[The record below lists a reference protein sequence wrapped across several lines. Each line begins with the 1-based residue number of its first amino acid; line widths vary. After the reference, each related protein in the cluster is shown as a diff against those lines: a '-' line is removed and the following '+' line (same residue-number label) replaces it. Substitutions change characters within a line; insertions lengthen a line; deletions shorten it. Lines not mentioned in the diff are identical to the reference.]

1 MKESTMQ
8 NVYSDTVA
16 EYEQLRGACGLV
28 DYTGMGLIQV
38 AGSEAAAFLGQVST
52 RSVDF
57 LLEGQISAALLL
69 TQDGAVLAEA
79 LIHCR
84 ATDYLVEV
92 WPAQAAAAVEH
103 LTAAGAAG
111 THDVT
116 VQDVSQE
123 FRVYGI
129 EGPQS
134 PAIAQ
139 KFLSFPI
146 SSLSYASSV
155 TAPWRD
161 DLELLL
167 SRTGVSGEYGY
178 KLHVPAAAGGELRAH
193 LLSLGASEVGLDA
206 LDICRMEM
214 RFANLEREAEGTTPF
229 EVGLQWMVD
238 FGHEFTGKEAL
249 TAHWKAGAARRPVCW
264 IAADG
269 LDAAPERG
277 TPLTVDGEQLGA
289 VTHAVYSPRLSRVI
303 GTARVESD
311 VAAAGIDFTL
321 DELNHPVRTAAAPFL
336 VATSF
341 GVPLE

>member
-1 MKESTMQ
+1 MQ
-8 NVYSDTVA
+8 NVYSGTVA
-16 EYEQLRGACGLV
+16 EYDQLRGACGLV
-28 DYTGMGLIQV
+28 DYTGMGLVRV
-38 AGSEAAAFLGQVST
+38 AGPEAAAFLGQVST

-57 LLEGQISAALLL
+57 LLEGQISTALLL
-69 TQDGAVLAEA
+69 TQEGTVVAEA

-84 ATDYLVEV
+84 DNDYLVEV
-92 WPAQAAAAVEH
+92 WPAQAAAAVKH
-103 LTAAGAAG
+103 LTEAGAGGA
-111 THDVT
+111 HEVT

-123 FRVYGI
+123 FRVFGI

-139 KFLSFPI
+139 KFLPFPI
-146 SSLSYASSV
+146 SSMSYASFV
-155 TAPWRD
+155 TSPWRD
-161 DLELLL
+161 GLELLV
-167 SRTGVSGEYGY
+167 SRSGVTGEYGY
-178 KLHVPAAAGGELRAH
+178 KLHVPTGAGGELREH

-206 LDICRMEM
+206 VDICRMEM
-214 RFANLEREAEGTTPF
+214 RFANLECEADGATPF

-238 FGHEFTGKEAL
+238 FGHEFAGQEAL
-249 TAHWKAGAARRPVCW
+249 TAQWKDGLTRRPVCW

-269 LDAAPERG
+269 LEAAPERG
-277 TPLTVDGEQLGA
+277 TPFTIDGEQVGA

-321 DELNHPVRTAAAPFL
+321 DELNHPVQTVAAPFL

>member
-1 MKESTMQ
+1 MQ

-16 EYEQLRGACGLV
+16 EYEVLRGACGLV
-28 DYTGMGLIQV
+28 DYTGMGLV
-38 AGSEAAAFLGQVST
+38 RVVGPEAAAFLGQVST

-57 LLEGQISAALLL
+57 LLEGQISASLLL
-69 TQDGAVLAEA
+69 TQDGTVVAEA

-84 ATDYLVEV
+84 GTDYLVEV

-116 VQDVSQE
+116 VQEVCDE

-139 KFLSFPI
+139 KFLPFPI
-146 SSLSYASSV
+146 SSMSYASFV

-167 SRTGVSGEYGY
+167 SRSGVSGEYGY
-178 KLHVPAAAGGELRAH
+178 KLHVPAAAGGELREH

-214 RFANLEREAEGTTPF
+214 RFANLEQEAGGETPF
-229 EVGLQWMVD
+229 EIGLQWMVD

-249 TAHWKAGAARRPVCW
+249 TAHWNAGPARRPVCW

-269 LDAAPERG
+269 LDAAPDAG
-277 TPLTVDGEQLGA
+277 TPLAIGGEQLGTVA
-289 VTHAVYSPRLSRVI
+289 HAVYSPRLSRVI
-303 GTARVESD
+303 GTARVEPE
-311 VAAAGIDFTL
+311 VAAAGLEFTL
-321 DELNHPVRTAAAPFL
+321 DELNHPVQTASAPFL